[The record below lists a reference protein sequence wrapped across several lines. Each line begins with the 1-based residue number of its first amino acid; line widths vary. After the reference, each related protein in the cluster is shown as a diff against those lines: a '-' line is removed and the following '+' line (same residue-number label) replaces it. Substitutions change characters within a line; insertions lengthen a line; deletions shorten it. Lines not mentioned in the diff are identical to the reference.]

1 MKNKIKS
8 AKRMK
13 VLAAF
18 LCVLSGMMIFTSPA
32 SSDVYK
38 YSFMITVP
46 VNVQKLSVYA
56 KSVVLLCSVKDQNG
70 KFLTEDFTVGG
81 FSNNVGTLDSSGNF
95 SGNLSYAIRL
105 MNPSEASSAKTYK
118 CSIQPS
124 SGSSRTAFQNCDSDT
139 AYFCLKP
146 GASVTLETQ
155 GSIP

>member
-8 AKRMK
+8 GKRMK

-56 KSVVLLCSVKDQNG
+56 KSVVLICEVKDQNG
-70 KFLTEDFTVGG
+70 KFLTQDFSGA
-81 FSNNVGTLDSSGNF
+81 SYSSNVGTLDSSGNF

-105 MNPSEASSAKTYK
+105 MNPGEASSAKTYK